1 MSAEILAPMPGLI
14 IEICVSVGD
23 DVKEFQTVAVLEA
36 MKMENQIASTANGKV
51 AEIKVKVGDAVMAD
65 EILMVLK

>member
-51 AEIKVKVGDAVMAD
+51 VEIKVKVGDAVRAEQVLM
-65 EILMVLK
+65 ILE

>member
-23 DVKEFQTVAVLEA
+23 DVTEFQTVAILEA
-36 MKMENQIASTANGKV
+36 MKMENQIASTADGKV
-51 AEIKVKVGDAVMAD
+51 SEIKVSVGDAVRAD
-65 EILMVLK
+65 DALMVLE